1 MKKLLTLIM
10 VCVCC
15 SIYSTMAQTDSLTVD
30 TPKAEVKPQATLVEV
45 DSLTVAQIK
54 AIYDKVD
61 RLVPRYKIYQTEN
74 INILLKLDTATGKVW
89 MVQYGTGDNYGMVV
103 PVDDTSLLYSWEDIE
118 AGRFE
123 LYPTKNMYNF
133 ILIDCKYG
141 YTYQVQWHTKE
152 SSRMRVSI
160 Y

>member
-15 SIYSTMAQTDSLTVD
+15 SIYSAMAQTDSLTVD

-141 YTYQVQWHTKE
+141 YTYQVQWSIEKK
-152 SSRMRVSI
+152 SRMRVSI